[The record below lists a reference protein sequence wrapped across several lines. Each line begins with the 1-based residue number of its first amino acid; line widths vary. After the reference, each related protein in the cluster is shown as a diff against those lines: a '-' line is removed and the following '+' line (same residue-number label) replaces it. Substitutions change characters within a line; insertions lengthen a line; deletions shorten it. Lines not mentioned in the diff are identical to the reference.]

1 MHIPRVMK
9 RDVLYFN
16 MYVPKNRNWRNV
28 MNLPLVFE
36 EKMRNLLKE
45 EFDAY
50 IACYEEPRYYGL
62 RVNTRKLSAAEFE
75 KICPFAVRPVPWIH
89 NGFYYD
95 GEAVS
100 PAKHPYY
107 FAGLYY
113 LQEPSAMTP
122 ASRLPIEPGDR
133 VLDLCAAP
141 GGKATELGARLGG
154 EGLLVANDISSSR
167 AKGLL
172 KNIEVFGIGNVLVS
186 CEEPGRLEQFFPEYF
201 DKILIDAPCS
211 GEGMFRKDR
220 KMVKA
225 WEEHGPEFFSNIQK
239 SLILQAARML
249 KPGGMMLYST
259 CTFDERENERIIAH
273 LLGTYPEFQI
283 LPIEPYEGFASGRK
297 ECVQGDVQRIQ
308 DTVRI
313 FPHRM
318 KGEGH
323 YLALLRKGDEKAEE
337 ERRTEAERRRPLQ
350 TQRKKAR
357 LPEDFQEFWQHV
369 TRPLHEE
376 RIEIRGDKLYEM
388 PEGLPDIRGLRFLRT
403 GLLLGELK
411 KNRFEPSQALAMNLK
426 KEDYDACIDLPAEDE
441 RVLRYLK
448 GETLEVEDLIGE
460 KAKGWYLVC
469 VDGFPLGFGKAGRG
483 TLKNKYLP
491 GWRLMG

>member
-1 MHIPRVMK
+1 MLPEAFLERMK
-9 RDVLYFN
+9 RQLGDEYESYLDSLNRSRAVALRFN
-16 MYVPKNRNWRNV
+16 PLKGEIPQ
-28 MNLPLVFE
+28 LPFV
-36 EKMRNLLKE
+36 
-45 EFDAY
+45 
-50 IACYEEPRYYGL
+50 GQ
-62 RVNTRKLSAAEFE
+62 
-75 KICPFAVRPVPWIH
+75 PVPWEPM
-89 NGFYYD
+89 GYYYD
-95 GEAVS
+95 PDARPGLHAFHEAGV
-100 PAKHPYY
+100 
-107 FAGLYY
+107 YY
-113 LQEPSAMTP
+113 LQEASAMAP
-122 ASRLPIEPGDR
+122 VALLDPQPGER
-133 VLDLCAAP
+133 VCDLCAAP
-141 GGKATELGARLGG
+141 GGKTTQIAGRMMGQG
-154 EGLLVANDISSSR
+154 FLLCNEINPKR
-167 AKGLL
+167 AKILSR
-172 KNIEVFGIGNVLVS
+172 NIERMAVSNALVTNEHPATLAQRFAGFFDRVLV
-186 CEEPGRLEQFFPEYF
+186 
-201 DKILIDAPCS
+201 DAPCS

-259 CTFDERENERIIAH
+259 CTFDERENEQIIAH

-297 ECVQGDVQRIQ
+297 ECVQGDVQGIQ